1 MDVSNLLISVILV
14 SYNTA
19 QMSVEALDSLFA
31 SQGDFALEVFLVD
44 NASKDDSVQVIK
56 KAYPNI
62 TLIENKENVGFGRAN
77 NQVLDFA
84 KGEYI
89 LLLNTD
95 AFVQAE
101 TLQKTIQYMQ
111 IHPRCGVLG
120 VKLLGRNGELQ
131 PSCRYFPTPFNL
143 FAGRVGLHRLLPTI
157 KMVDDTDWNSSL
169 TQDCDWV
176 PGCYYL
182 VRKSVIDQVGLFD
195 PLFFLYSE
203 EVDHCYATKK
213 AGWEVTYFADTTVVH
228 IGGESAKTDHV
239 IGQKNRQVN
248 RLRLESELLY
258 FRKNHGL
265 LGMINHILL
274 THLAD
279 LYDLIKNLVRLK
291 GLNSLVGT
299 VKSSALIWQV
309 LVQTQWATKS
319 TR

>member
-1 MDVSNLLISVILV
+1 MLISVILV

-19 QMSVEALDSLFA
+19 KMSVEALDSLFT
-31 SQGDFALEVFLVD
+31 SQGDFTLEVFVVD
-44 NASKDDSVQVIK
+44 NASKDDSVQVIQ

-77 NQVLDFA
+77 NQVLDIA
-84 KGEYI
+84 KGEYV

-95 AFVQAE
+95 AFVQAD
-101 TLQKTIQYMQ
+101 TLQKSVQYMR

-120 VKLLGRNGELQ
+120 VKLLGRDAELQ

-143 FAGRVGLHRLLPTI
+143 FASRIGLHRLLPNI
-157 KMVDDTDWNSSL
+157 KMVDDTDWNPSL
-169 TQDCDWV
+169 TQNCDWV

-182 VRKSVIDQVGLFD
+182 VRKSVINQVGLFD
-195 PLFFLYSE
+195 PLYFLYCE

-213 AGWEVTYFADTTVVH
+213 AGWEVTYFADANVVH
-228 IGGESAKTDHV
+228 IGGESAKSDNA
-239 IGQKNRQVN
+239 IELKNRQVN

-279 LYDLIKNLVRLK
+279 LYDLIKNLVRLN
-291 GLNSLVGT
+291 GLNSFVGT

-309 LVQTQWATKS
+309 LLQTQWATKS

>member
-1 MDVSNLLISVILV
+1 M

-213 AGWEVTYFADTTVVH
+213 AGWEVTYFADATVVH

-239 IGQKNRQVN
+239 ISQKNRQVN

-279 LYDLIKNLVRLK
+279 LYDLIKYLVRLK
-291 GLNSLVGT
+291 GLNSFVGT

>member
-1 MDVSNLLISVILV
+1 
-14 SYNTA
+14 
-19 QMSVEALDSLFA
+19 MSVEALDSLFT
-31 SQGDFALEVFLVD
+31 SQGDFTLEVFVVD
-44 NASKDDSVQVIK
+44 NASKDNSVQVIK
-56 KAYPNI
+56 KAYPDI

-77 NQVLDFA
+77 NQVLDIA
-84 KGEYI
+84 KGEYV

-101 TLQKTIQYMQ
+101 TLQKTVQYMQ
-111 IHPRCGVLG
+111 AHPRCGVLG
-120 VKLLGRNGELQ
+120 VKLLGRDGELQ

-143 FAGRVGLHRLLPTI
+143 FASRVGLHRLLPNI
-157 KMVDDTDWNSSL
+157 KMVDGSGWNSSL
-169 TQDCDWV
+169 TQNCDWV

-182 VRKSVIDQVGLFD
+182 VRKLVINQVGLFD
-195 PLFFLYSE
+195 PLYFLYCE

-213 AGWEVTYFADTTVVH
+213 AGWEVTYFADASVVH
-228 IGGESAKTDHV
+228 IGGESAKSDNA
-239 IGQKNRQVN
+239 IEPKNRQVN

-265 LGMINHILL
+265 LGMISHILL
-274 THLAD
+274 TQLAD

-291 GLNSLVGT
+291 GLNSFVST

>member
-1 MDVSNLLISVILV
+1 MSNLLISVILV

-19 QMSVEALDSLFA
+19 QMSVEALDSLFT
-31 SQGDFALEVFLVD
+31 SQGDFTLEVFVVD
-44 NASKDDSVQVIK
+44 NASKDNSVQVIK
-56 KAYPNI
+56 KAYSNI
-62 TLIENKENVGFGRAN
+62 TLIENKKNVGFGRAN

-95 AFVQAE
+95 AFVQAD
-101 TLQKTIQYMQ
+101 TLQKTVQYMQ
-111 IHPRCGVLG
+111 AHPRCGVLG
-120 VKLLGRNGELQ
+120 VKLLGRDGELQ

-143 FAGRVGLHRLLPTI
+143 FASRVGLHRLLPNI
-157 KMVDDTDWNSSL
+157 KMVDDPDWNSSL
-169 TQDCDWV
+169 TQNCDWV

-195 PLFFLYSE
+195 PLYFLYCE

-213 AGWEVTYFADTTVVH
+213 AGWEVTYFADASVVH

-258 FRKNHGL
+258 FRKNHGFA
-265 LGMINHILL
+265 GMLNHILL
-274 THLAD
+274 TNLAD
-279 LYDLIKNLVRLK
+279 LYDLIKNLARLK
-291 GLNSLVGT
+291 GLNSFVDI
-299 VKSSALIWQV
+299 VKSSTLIWQV